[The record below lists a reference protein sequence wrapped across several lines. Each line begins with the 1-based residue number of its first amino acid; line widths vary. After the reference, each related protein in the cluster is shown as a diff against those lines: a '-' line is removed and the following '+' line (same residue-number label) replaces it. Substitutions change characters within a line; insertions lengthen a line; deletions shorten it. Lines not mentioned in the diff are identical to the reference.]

1 MPRTVS
7 RRPEPPPGPG
17 PGPGGHPRPRPE
29 GRRRARGPARPP
41 PLRARQQR
49 ERRPAPFPSVKAAGL
64 RSRMIAAGA
73 SPNRLAELPPPPLP
87 GADPSGERAA
97 EEAEPLRP
105 ARRENPSSLNRHAFN
120 FVLILFRSNDKSSSF
135 FHPA

>member
-7 RRPEPPPGPG
+7 RRPEPPPG

-41 PLRARQQR
+41 ARPPSLRAWQRR
-49 ERRPAPFPSVKAAGL
+49 ERRPAPFPSV
-64 RSRMIAAGA
+64 IAAGA
-73 SPNRLAELPPPPLP
+73 SLNRLARLPPPPLP
-87 GADPSGERAA
+87 GADPRGERAA
-97 EEAEPLRP
+97 EEAEPLHP

-120 FVLILFRSNDKSSSF
+120 FILILFRSNNNKSSSF
-135 FHPA
+135 FRPT